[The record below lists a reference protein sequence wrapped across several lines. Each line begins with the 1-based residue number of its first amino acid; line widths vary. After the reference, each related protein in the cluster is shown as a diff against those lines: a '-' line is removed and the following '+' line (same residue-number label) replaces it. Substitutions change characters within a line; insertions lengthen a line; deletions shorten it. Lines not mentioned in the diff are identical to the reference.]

1 MGRGKTGVPDIVRG
15 AHAWAYMRRDPDYC
29 AAWAA
34 QAVVKR
40 GKLTPYWG

>member
-1 MGRGKTGVPDIVRG
+1 MGRGKTGVPGIVRG

-34 QAVVKR
+34 QAQWHS
-40 GKLTPYWG
+40 LNEFFPFT